1 MDNEVRERVSKK
13 KNRYPLF
20 WCLGIKA
27 KILFLCCFQAAKKRK
42 NLLTNP
48 WKGGI
53 IVNVAENN
61 TDTTKTIQKQ

>member
-1 MDNEVRERVSKK
+1 MDSEVWERVSKK

-20 WCLGIKA
+20 WCLEIKA
-27 KILFLCCFQAAKKRK
+27 KILFLCCFQVAKKK

-48 WKGGI
+48 LKGGI